1 MQYNKGHLFLLKFRA
16 KLMVL
21 KDGLSDDE
29 FKKLIERLSYRKQYN
44 QEVVTLDTVKESLQE
59 LGLSDLLMDND
70 IEEVRKQVNKEFK
83 KQQRKNYLIFA
94 CVLLALTA
102 PLSAFGGY
110 KLKELVSSFSQQSSN
125 PDLVNLSEESKRL
138 ELENED
144 LQRKIKELEDENES
158 LKSSNIPSPSASV
171 ASDNKTVSEPSSS
184 KAINVVKVQSLI
196 FEFKE
201 CKKSEISSTLQNIKC
216 SFLVTSTQ
224 EKNKLYVH
232 GNYNSNIRTRML
244 EDGKELI
251 ATKVDFGSNSGG
263 SQAENI
269 LIKDT
274 PIEVILTFED
284 VPQSIKKVG
293 VIEISSYLESP
304 DFNDYI
310 KAEFHN
316 QTLSNSQ

>member
-1 MQYNKGHLFLLKFRA
+1 
-16 KLMVL
+16 
-21 KDGLSDDE
+21 
-29 FKKLIERLSYRKQYN
+29 
-44 QEVVTLDTVKESLQE
+44 
-59 LGLSDLLMDND
+59 
-70 IEEVRKQVNKEFK
+70 
-83 KQQRKNYLIFA
+83 
-94 CVLLALTA
+94 
-102 PLSAFGGY
+102 
-110 KLKELVSSFSQQSSN
+110 LKELVSSFSQQSSN